1 MNKINFLKSFSMKWT
16 AVIGLFLVSAFSYG
30 QQTFNPV
37 IRGVADAGCMKYAGK
52 YYLGGVATYGDFFV
66 SDDLIHW
73 NKRVH
78 VFDLDNEWT
87 HGTGAKN
94 NQVHADDISYSG
106 GLFHL
111 LFSVNYWGADRHIVH
126 ITHAT
131 SPVVTGP
138 YREVRNDQ
146 WFENR
151 IDPMVFRDDDGKLYL
166 YMVKFTDGNAIWGRP
181 MHGDFT
187 FAGDAVMQFSSQPG
201 TWETMDNRVAEGPF
215 VIKYRDCYYMMY
227 NTNHTATEYGNYRLG
242 VCEASAPLAFNA
254 GGKYSYPVMAPNTAA
269 LDDRHADLLRYG
281 SGTYRPFSLG
291 GLDSGG
297 AHFQLASLPAGKVF
311 MKVAQRGGCKVFLNG
326 SSINEGASRE
336 YKFFPVDKS
345 LLRRGDNVITV
356 STPQHGGRS
365 GIKELSLYDFG
376 SATPDDILL
385 TPGQPNIVRGPN
397 GWEWW
402 LSYMANVGWERSQFV
417 DRIHFVNGRL
427 SVDGITGPHTT
438 GFHPAPALPQYRG
451 QSIDSLRPSDS
462 YLLELTFSSPL
473 PSQGIRVAGVNLM
486 LPDSLRH
493 GVAHEWRI
501 EKNHGLLSAWVDRIR
516 IANHV
521 PALTTDSSV
530 CWAGSATDYKI
541 DYVAYNDGYDEF
553 GSHFSGWNPLKV
565 TSEGLAL
572 TAGTFLKG
580 QPAANYELSVQ
591 LDDKAASAAP
601 YGVMAAWWNP
611 RNYVRVGIQSAASSL
626 LVDECVKG
634 RHRLRQLPLD
644 TCMALYPDVKY
655 SDTYEKQYRFDHDV
669 FIDSVFLPRYDLG
682 SDTYADNLS
691 LPAGVDGSSK
701 GDVAS
706 RLVPYWL
713 DGDTWRQIDYTVADD
728 HNPAWQT
735 LRFPKVRT
743 CALRFLNKDAKDN
756 RRNIYRIRARVS
768 RQTVNQLRVDRRG
781 RQLYVYLNNR
791 LCQVLT
797 LSSAAPARCG
807 LFAEGDGATVN
818 NTLYYVVSER

>member
-1 MNKINFLKSFSMKWT
+1 MNKINFLKSISMKWT

-215 VIKYRDCYYMMY
+215 VIKYRDRYYMMY

-297 AHFQLASLPAGKVF
+297 AHFQLASLPAGKFF

-326 SSINEGASRE
+326 STINEGASRE

-345 LLRRGDNVITV
+345 LLRRGDNVIPV

-580 QPAANYELSVQ
+580 HPAANYELSVQ
-591 LDDKAASAAP
+591 LDDKAVSAAP

-797 LSSAAPARCG
+797 LSSVAPARCG